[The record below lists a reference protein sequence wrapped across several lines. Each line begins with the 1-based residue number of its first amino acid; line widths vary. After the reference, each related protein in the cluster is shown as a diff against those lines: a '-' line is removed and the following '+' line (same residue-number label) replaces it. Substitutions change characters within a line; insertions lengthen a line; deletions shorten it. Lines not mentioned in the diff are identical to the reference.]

1 MAGNDKPPSRSSGD
15 RVEWFTVRY
24 RTIVIAGGLLLL
36 LALGG
41 IAWLLVGRR
50 PPTPP
55 PVEVVETGARFQ
67 SIDGS
72 VEVKRASTL
81 EWLPATRA
89 IVLQQN
95 DLVRTRSGGTA
106 EIRFADGTLFNV
118 RPDSLITIEE
128 STQNPVSRQ
137 QRVALSIQSGQANFT
152 TATRAVLGTTT
163 ISTPTLRTTVQ
174 RETVGSMQVE
184 QSGATGLRIFRGGGE
199 AQTKTGQ
206 RINLAS
212 NEGVRVD
219 AAGAA
224 GPKTALPVV
233 PQLTAPPNQTEFAF
247 PDLAQGITLLLW
259 NPVSGASGYRVMVD
273 YSASFA
279 RPLYDRQRQ
288 GATQMELRGL
298 DAGSYYWKVAA
309 IDAKGVEGG
318 FSELWRFTLSR
329 APATSVQPPLSVDT
343 LELKGNVLH
352 VRGRTEPGASLLL
365 NGERLEVQA
374 DGAFN
379 EFLTFD
385 VSSGSSVLLRSTGT
399 RGGVA
404 ELRRRVT
411 VVN

>member
-1 MAGNDKPPSRSSGD
+1 MAGNDKRPSRSAGD
-15 RVEWFTVRY
+15 RLEWFTVRY
-24 RTIVIAGGLLLL
+24 RTLAIAAFVLLLGVLGVL
-36 LALGG
+36 LL
-41 IAWLLVGRR
+41 RR
-50 PPTPP
+50 TPP
-55 PVEVVETGARFQ
+55 PAPPIAVVETGARFVAL
-67 SIDGS
+67 DGS

-89 IVLQQN
+89 MVLQQN

-106 EIRFADGTLFNV
+106 EIRFADGTLFGV

-152 TATRAVLGTTT
+152 TASRSVLGSTT
-163 ISTPTLRTTVQ
+163 ISTPTVRTTVQ
-174 RETVGSMQVE
+174 RETAGSMQVE
-184 QSGATGLRIFRGGGE
+184 QSGATGLRIFRGAGE
-199 AQTKTGQ
+199 ARTTSGQ
-206 RINLAS
+206 RIALAS
-212 NEGVRVD
+212 NEGLKVD
-219 AAGAA
+219 AGGAA

-233 PQLTAPPNQTEFAF
+233 PQLTAPPNQAEFAF
-247 PDLAQGITLLLW
+247 PDLAQGATLLLW
-259 NPVSGASGYRVMVD
+259 SPVPGAAGYRVMVD
-273 YSASFA
+273 FSAGFA

-318 FSELWRFTLSR
+318 FSDVWRFSLGK
-329 APATSVQPPLSVDT
+329 APSSNVQPALSVDA

-352 VRGRTEPGASLLL
+352 VRGRTEPGAVLVL

-374 DGAFN
+374 DGTFN

-399 RGGVA
+399 KGGVA
-404 ELRRRVT
+404 EQRRRVT